1 MEKQHA
7 THHKEIPLMEAIIE
21 PLMATIKYILF
32 GSETK
37 NFLGKQYNAKRI
49 KDSEKCKSFGFSQNQ
64 CCSRMTAL
72 MYESASDPRKTNL
85 KFKLV
90 SAG

>member
-37 NFLGKQYNAKRI
+37 NFLGKQCNAEKI
-49 KDSEKCKSFGFSQNQ
+49 KDTGKYRVFYLGKPAE
-64 CCSRMTAL
+64 
-72 MYESASDPRKTNL
+72 
-85 KFKLV
+85 
-90 SAG
+90 

>member
-37 NFLGKQYNAKRI
+37 NFLGKQYKAEKIKEYRKRQTFWKKKKI
-49 KDSEKCKSFGFSQNQ
+49 IDLEVTFC
-64 CCSRMTAL
+64 
-72 MYESASDPRKTNL
+72 
-85 KFKLV
+85 FKVL
-90 SAG
+90 

>member
-37 NFLGKQYNAKRI
+37 NFLGKQYKAEKKR
-49 KDSEKCKSFGFSQNQ
+49 
-64 CCSRMTAL
+64 
-72 MYESASDPRKTNL
+72 YRKGKPSGKRKNDM
-85 KFKLV
+85 
-90 SAG
+90 

>member
-37 NFLGKQYNAKRI
+37 NFLGKQYKAEKI
-49 KDSEKCKSFGFSQNQ
+49 KDTEKGKPSGK
-64 CCSRMTAL
+64 
-72 MYESASDPRKTNL
+72 RKKDLEVTFC
-85 KFKLV
+85 FKVLEYF
-90 SAG
+90 AT

>member
-37 NFLGKQYNAKRI
+37 KLSWEAVQQYLENKRYWKI
-49 KDSEKCKSFGFSQNQ
+49 
-64 CCSRMTAL
+64 
-72 MYESASDPRKTNL
+72 
-85 KFKLV
+85 
-90 SAG
+90 